1 MNKVLEADAAP
12 LAGLADEAGLRAALR
27 ALPLEE
33 SLDTEAQWQQLAA
46 RLRHARRRR
55 QVAPIWAMA
64 AALALAAIGL
74 SLWRSVPSAGTQTLA
89 QLQQQSQQLEARL
102 AGQRQNGRYSLRAAE
117 LEQSL
122 ADGLALTDLK
132 LSASRD
138 ESESIELWQRRVALL
153 STWLDLGAIGA
164 EVTSIDPSAAAARGS
179 GVSPQTAADEEP
191 WL

>member
-1 MNKVLEADAAP
+1 MNTAHEEDRGIPVA
-12 LAGLADEAGLRAALR
+12 LADEAGLRAALR
-27 ALPLEE
+27 ALPLDEPPE
-33 SLDTEAQWQQLAA
+33 PGPQWQQLAA
-46 RLRHARRRR
+46 RLHHAQRRRR
-55 QVAPIWAMA
+55 LAPLWALA

-74 SLWRSVPSAGTQTLA
+74 SLWRSAPTAGAQTLA
-89 QLQQQSQQLEARL
+89 RLQQQSQQLEARL
-102 AGQRQNGRYSLRAAE
+102 AGQRQHGRYSLRAAE

-132 LSASRD
+132 LSATRD
-138 ESESIELWQRRVALL
+138 EGESIELWQRRVALL

-164 EVTSIDPSAAAARGS
+164 EVTSIDPSAAAAHGS